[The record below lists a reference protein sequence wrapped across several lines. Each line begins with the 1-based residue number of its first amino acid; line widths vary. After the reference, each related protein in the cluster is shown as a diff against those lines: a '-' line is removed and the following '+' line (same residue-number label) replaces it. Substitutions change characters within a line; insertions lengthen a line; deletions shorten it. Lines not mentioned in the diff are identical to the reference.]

1 MCDRS
6 RQVHQ
11 SGFILIEIITTIV
24 IISIAATAIM
34 SVFSG
39 TIRSSANPMIQQQ
52 AISIAE
58 AYMEEIM
65 LKPFVDPDGT
75 EVGESRSTFDDVDDY
90 NGLTDS
96 GARDQNNSPIPSLGD
111 YTVTVSVANSSLN
124 GIDAADAFLITVNV
138 AHSVLGSIVL
148 EGYRTDY

>member
-6 RQVHQ
+6 RHVDQ
-11 SGFILIEIITTIV
+11 SGFTLIEIITTIV
-24 IISIAATAIM
+24 IISIAATAIL

-58 AYMEEIM
+58 AYMEEIV
-65 LKPFVDPDGT
+65 LKPFNDPDGT

-90 NGLTDS
+90 NGLTDA
-96 GARDQNNSPIPSLGD
+96 GARDQNNSLIPSLGNF
-111 YTVTVSVANSSLN
+111 TVTVSVANSSLN
-124 GIDAADAFLITVNV
+124 GIGAADALLITVNV
-138 AHSVLGSIVL
+138 AHSILGSIEL
-148 EGYRTDY
+148 TGYRTNY